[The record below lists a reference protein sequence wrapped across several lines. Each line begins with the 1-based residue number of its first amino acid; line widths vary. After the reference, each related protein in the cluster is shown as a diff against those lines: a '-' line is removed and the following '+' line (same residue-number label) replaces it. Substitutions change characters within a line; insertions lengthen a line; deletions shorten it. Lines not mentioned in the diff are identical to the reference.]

1 MEQPFLTGRIAK
13 WQVLLMQY
21 DLEYV
26 SQKSIKG
33 QAIADQLADFP
44 LTEEIKAE
52 DDFPDEH
59 ICNIQQPP
67 VWNLVL
73 RWL

>member
-1 MEQPFLTGRIAK
+1 
-13 WQVLLMQY
+13 MQY

-52 DDFPDEH
+52 DDFPDER
-59 ICNIQQPP
+59 ICNIQQPQFGTISSMA
-67 VWNLVL
+67 LKTCL
-73 RWL
+73 A